1 MCCWPTAALVMVVSK
16 HELRLLL
23 KQALKLMLELD
34 WLILNVIWLL
44 WVSQSVFLR
53 LPLRW
58 LLPQLHVPHLSE
70 SVPCVRSCELS

>member
-1 MCCWPTAALVMVVSK
+1 MRCWPTAALVMVVSK

-58 LLPQLHVPHLSE
+58 LLPQLHAPHLSGP
-70 SVPCVRSCELS
+70 VLCVSFCGLS